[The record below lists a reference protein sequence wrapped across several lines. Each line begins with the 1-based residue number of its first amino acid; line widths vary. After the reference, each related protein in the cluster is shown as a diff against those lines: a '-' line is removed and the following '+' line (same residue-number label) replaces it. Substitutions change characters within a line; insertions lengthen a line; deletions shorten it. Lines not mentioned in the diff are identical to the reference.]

1 MVERGLELVEMMEKW
16 SGVGRKFFRDG
27 QKIGG
32 RKLVEMVGKWSSGG
46 RKLVKVFKEWSAW
59 GQKMV
64 KNLTISSRFLLV
76 SGGKL
81 DVGFRL
87 VFDVG
92 STYIC

>member
-46 RKLVKVFKEWSAW
+46 R
-59 GQKMV
+59 
-64 KNLTISSRFLLV
+64 
-76 SGGKL
+76 
-81 DVGFRL
+81 
-87 VFDVG
+87 
-92 STYIC
+92 